1 MKNILSKYSF
11 GVGDRFANQA
21 KPQLQAIMMA
31 KEIGCH
37 ITPVWNKSYREH
49 DIIESESIETRHAV
63 NKAVADLGWD
73 DSYFLDADHINLKN
87 VDFFLDTCDFYTI
100 DVADFIGHK
109 IEENHKK
116 DFYEKNKKFIGTL
129 NLNGFGLIEITS
141 ELIESVAN
149 KYLFAVHEAKKIYD
163 YINSKIN
170 ADSFIVEIS
179 MDETDNPQT
188 PAELFFILKAVADLI
203 IPVNTIA
210 PKFSGRFN
218 KGVEYIG
225 DLSIFKKEFEQDVA
239 VIELVKKEFGMN
251 PELKLSVHS
260 GSDKFSLYPIMQEIL
275 KKHDAGLHLKTAG
288 TSWLEEL
295 IGLSEAGGEGLSIA
309 KHIYSESYKYYDE
322 LCMPYLSVI
331 EIDKSMLPSPDEV
344 NSWDGKI
351 FSQTLRHDQK
361 NSHYNLNFRQLLHVG
376 YKIASKLENKYLDV
390 LKNNE
395 EIISKNVTE
404 NIFHRHI
411 EPLFLGKQIIKGEL
425 NVD

>member
-1 MKNILSKYSF
+1 MKNILSKYSL

-49 DIIESESIETRHAV
+49 EIIGSESIETRNAV

-87 VDFFLDTCDFYTI
+87 VDFFLGTCDFYTI

-109 IEENHKK
+109 IEDKHKR
-116 DFYEKNKKFIGTL
+116 DFYKKNKKYIGTL

-149 KYLFAVHEAKKIYD
+149 KYLFAVHEAKNIYD
-163 YINSKIN
+163 YINSKL
-170 ADSFIVEIS
+170 STERFVVEIS

-188 PAELFFILKAVADLI
+188 PAELFFILKAIADLK

-275 KKHDAGLHLKTAG
+275 KKHNAGLHLKTAG

-295 IGLSEAGGEGLSIA
+295 IGLSESGGEGLSIA

-331 EIDKSMLPSPDEV
+331 EIDKSMLPNPDEV
-344 NSWDGKI
+344 YSWDGKI
-351 FSQTLRHDQK
+351 FSQNLRHDQK
-361 NSHYNLNFRQLLHVG
+361 NPYYNLNFRQLLHVG
-376 YKIASKLENKYLDV
+376 YKIASKLEKKYLDV
-390 LKNNE
+390 LKNND

-411 EPLFLGKQIIKGEL
+411 EPLFLGKQTI
-425 NVD
+425 

>member
-31 KEIGCH
+31 KELGCH

-49 DIIESESIETRHAV
+49 EIIGSASIETRNAV
-63 NKAVADLGWD
+63 NKAVADLGWN
-73 DSYFLDADHINLKN
+73 DSYFLDADHINFNN

-109 IEENHKK
+109 IEDNYKH
-116 DFYEKNKKFIGTL
+116 DFFEKNKKYIGDL
-129 NLNGFGLIEITS
+129 NLEGIGSIEITS

-149 KYLFAVHEAKKIYD
+149 KYLFALNEAKKIYD

-170 ADSFIVEIS
+170 SNKFIVEVS

-188 PAELFFILKAVADLI
+188 PAELFFILKAISDLK

-225 DLSIFKKEFEQDVA
+225 DLTIFKKEFEQDVA
-239 VIELVKKEFGMN
+239 VIQFAKKEFGMN

-275 KKHDAGLHLKTAG
+275 KKYDAGLHLKTAG

-309 KHIYSESYKYYDE
+309 KYIYSESYKYYDE
-322 LCMPYLSVI
+322 LCMPYLPVI
-331 EIDKSMLPSPDEV
+331 EIDKSMLPSPKEV

-351 FSQTLRHDQK
+351 FSQTLRHDQN

-404 NIFHRHI
+404 NIFSRHI
-411 EPLFLGKQIIKGEL
+411 EPLFLDK
-425 NVD
+425 

>member
-1 MKNILSKYSF
+1 MNNILSKYSF

-31 KEIGCH
+31 KELGCH

-49 DIIESESIETRHAV
+49 EIIGSASIETRNAV
-63 NKAVADLGWD
+63 NKAVAKLGWT
-73 DSYFLDADHINLKN
+73 DSYFLDADHINFKN
-87 VDFFLDTCDFYTI
+87 VDFFIDTCDFYTI
-100 DVADFIGHK
+100 DVADYIGHK
-109 IEENHKK
+109 IEKNHRK
-116 DFYEKNKKFIGTL
+116 DFYEENKKFIGTH

-141 ELIESVAN
+141 ELIKSVAN
-149 KYLFAVHEAKKIYD
+149 EYLFAVHEAKKIYD
-163 YINSKIN
+163 YIKSKIHSN
-170 ADSFIVEIS
+170 KFIVEVS

-188 PAELFFILKAVADLI
+188 PAELFFILKAISDLK

-225 DLSIFKKEFEQDVA
+225 DLSIFKKEFDQDVA
-239 VIELVKKEFGMN
+239 VIQFAKEEFGMN
-251 PELKLSVHS
+251 SELKLSVHS

-275 KKHDAGLHLKTAG
+275 KKYDAGLHLKTAG

-295 IGLSEAGGEGLSIA
+295 IGLSEAGGEGLSLA
-309 KHIYSESYKYYDE
+309 KYIYTESYKYYDE

-331 EIDKSMLPSPDEV
+331 EIDKNMLPSPNKV

-351 FSQTLRHDQK
+351 FSQTLRHDQN
-361 NSHYNLNFRQLLHVG
+361 NSYYDLNFRQLLHVG
-376 YKIASKLENKYLDV
+376 YKIASKLGSQYLDE
-390 LKNNE
+390 LENNE

-411 EPLFLGKQIIKGEL
+411 KPLFLDK
-425 NVD
+425 